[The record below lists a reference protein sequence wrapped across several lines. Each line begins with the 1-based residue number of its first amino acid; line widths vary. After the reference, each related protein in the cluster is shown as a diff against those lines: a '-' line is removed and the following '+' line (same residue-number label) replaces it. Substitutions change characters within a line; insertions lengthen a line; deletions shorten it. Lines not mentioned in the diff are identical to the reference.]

1 MPGDMDAPLLRAGE
15 FLRRTR
21 LSPKALRLYV
31 AQGLLPPAHV
41 DPVSGYRSWSADQV
55 ERARVVVLLRQ
66 AGMPL
71 ARVRDVVDLDGAER
85 AAAVDRWWAGVEQE
99 HTRRARVVA
108 HVHRSTD
115 ERRTTVYD
123 VETRDA
129 PELKLL
135 TAERRLTVDELS
147 DFIGRARGQILEALA
162 AAGVPATGPMRV
174 IYHGMVT
181 EDSDGPVEVAVPFT
195 GSIDPVG
202 ELRVRL
208 QAPRREAVTGVTRD
222 RAEFPEILG
231 AYDAV
236 ARWIDAAGLT
246 RAGVPAEVY
255 LTDRSAPD
263 DGSTHLEVAW
273 PVR

>member
-1 MPGDMDAPLLRAGE
+1 MDAPLLHVGE

-21 LSPKALRLYV
+21 LSPKALRLYA
-31 AQGLLPPAHV
+31 AQGLLAPASV
-41 DPVSGYRSWSADQV
+41 DPVSGYRLWSADQV
-55 ERARVVVLLRQ
+55 QRARLVVLLRQ

-71 ARVRDVVDLDGAER
+71 ARVRAVVDLDPDAR
-85 AAAVDRWWAGVEQE
+85 AAAIRRWWAGVTEE
-99 HTRRARVVA
+99 HARRAEVVASLTRRPEE
-108 HVHRSTD
+108 RS
-115 ERRTTVYD
+115 TTVYD
-123 VETRDA
+123 VETRDV

-135 TAERRLTVDELS
+135 SAERRLTVEALS
-147 DFIGRARGQILEALA
+147 DFIGTARREITEALRDAGLPA
-162 AAGVPATGPMRV
+162 AGPMRV

-195 GSIDPVG
+195 GSVEPVG

-208 QAPRREAVTGVTRD
+208 QAPRREAVTGLSRD
-222 RAEFPEILG
+222 RAEFPGILG

-236 ARWIDAAGLT
+236 ARWADAAGLE
-246 RAGVPAEVY
+246 RIGSPAEVH

-263 DGSTHLEVAW
+263 DGRTHVEVAW

>member
-1 MPGDMDAPLLRAGE
+1 MNGDTDAPLLRVGE

-21 LSPKALRLYV
+21 LSPKALRLYA
-31 AQGLLPPAHV
+31 AQGLLAPASV

-55 ERARVVVLLRQ
+55 DRARLVVLLRQ

-71 ARVRDVVDLDGAER
+71 ARVRDVVDLDAGAR
-85 AAAVDRWWAGVEQE
+85 AAAVGRWWAGVAED
-99 HTRRARVVA
+99 HARRAAVVA
-108 HVHRSTD
+108 HVTRQSD
-115 ERRTTVYD
+115 ERGTTVYE
-123 VETRDA
+123 VQTRDV

-135 TAERRLTVDELS
+135 SAERRLTVAELS
-147 DFIGRARGQILEALA
+147 DFIADARREITDTLA
-162 AAGVPATGPMRV
+162 AAGVPVAGPARV

-195 GSIDPVG
+195 GSVEPVG

-208 QAPRREAVTGVTRD
+208 QGARREAVTALSRD
-222 RAEFPEILG
+222 RAEFPGILG
-231 AYDAV
+231 AYEAV
-236 ARWIDAAGLT
+236 SRWVDEAGLQ
-246 RAGVPAEVY
+246 RAGSPAEVY

-263 DGSTHLEVAW
+263 DGGTHVEVTW

>member
-1 MPGDMDAPLLRAGE
+1 MDEALLRAGE

-41 DPVSGYRSWSADQV
+41 DPVSGYRSWSAGQV

-71 ARVRDVVDLDGAER
+71 ARVRAVVDLDADAR
-85 AAAVDRWWAGVEQE
+85 AAAVRRWWAGEAAE
-99 HTRRARVVA
+99 HTRRAAVVA
-108 HVHRSTD
+108 HVTRGTD
-115 ERRTTVYD
+115 QEETSVYD
-123 VETRDA
+123 VELRDV

-135 TAERRLTVDELS
+135 TAERRLTVDGLS
-147 DFIGRARGQILEALA
+147 DFIGAARREITEALD
-162 AAGVPATGPMRV
+162 AAGVEVAGPVRV
-174 IYHGMVT
+174 VYHGMVT
-181 EDSDGPVEVAVPFT
+181 EDSDGPVEVAVPFA
-195 GSIDPVG
+195 GSVEPVG

-208 QAPRREAVTGVTRD
+208 QGARREAVTGLTRD
-222 RAEFPEILG
+222 AAEFPGILG

-236 ARWIDAAGLT
+236 ARWADAAGLQ
-246 RAGVPAEVY
+246 RAGSPAEVY
-255 LTDRSAPD
+255 LTDRAAPD
-263 DGSTHLEVAW
+263 DGRTHVEVAW